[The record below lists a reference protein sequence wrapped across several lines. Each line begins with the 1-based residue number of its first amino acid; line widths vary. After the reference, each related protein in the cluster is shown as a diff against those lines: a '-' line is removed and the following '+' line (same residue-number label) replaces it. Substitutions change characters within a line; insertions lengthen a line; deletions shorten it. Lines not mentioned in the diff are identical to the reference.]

1 MSELYFEHTALI
13 RVRYADT
20 DKMGVVYYGKYF
32 EYFEV
37 ARTEMLREYGLP
49 YVDLEESGI
58 MLPVT
63 AASARYFKGAKYDD
77 MLRITCRMP
86 HRISPRLE
94 IAYQVRRGESEEVLA
109 EGETTLVFVD
119 AATGRPSRPPKLY
132 LERVEHFL
140 TKSGLQV

>member
-1 MSELYFEHTALI
+1 MSEPIFEYTAQL

-49 YVDLEESGI
+49 YADLEESGT

-77 MLRITCRMP
+77 LLFITCRMP
-86 HRISPRLE
+86 HRVSPRME
-94 IAYQVRRGESEEVLA
+94 ISYEVRRGDGGELLA

-119 AATGRPSRPPKLY
+119 AASGKPSRPPKLY
-132 LERVEHFL
+132 LDRVEHHL
-140 TKSGLQV
+140 SKSEV